1 MKKLIIILFC
11 LLILTVSAQ
20 AERTVATAIATEV
33 NPEALLSI
41 AVDAKI
47 MDYDPA
53 DNTLSVELLIPE
65 RFDPKDIVNLKTG
78 DGIYTQGREVDI
90 HSVSE
95 NNGYIVL
102 NENEEDEIWL
112 YESIDMCYWIAND
125 DDHTWNV
132 ISGLQVPIS
141 EHLLFLDEIDPLT
154 GEVLSYPA
162 VHNKADFLTMLETE
176 KTDGSGFDIR
186 NVRIV
191 FDENGEVALITRFYV
206 PWQ

>member
-1 MKKLIIILFC
+1 MRKLIIV
-11 LLILTVSAQ
+11 LLCMLMMATIAHAEGTVVTA
-20 AERTVATAIATEV
+20 VATDV
-33 NPEALLSI
+33 NPDALLSI

-53 DNTLSVELLIPE
+53 DNTLAVELLIPE
-65 RFDPKDIVNLKTG
+65 RFDPEEILNLKPG
-78 DGIYTQGREVDI
+78 DGIYTQGQEVDI
-90 HSVSE
+90 HSISE
-95 NNGYIVL
+95 IDGYI
-102 NENEEDEIWL
+102 
-112 YESIDMCYWIAND
+112 ESIDMYYWIAED

-132 ISGLQVPIS
+132 FTDLHVPVS

-154 GEVLSYPA
+154 GEILIYPT
-162 VHNKADFLTMLETE
+162 VHNRTEFLSMLETE
-176 KTDGSGFDIR
+176 KSTGSGFDIR

>member
-1 MKKLIIILFC
+1 MRKLIIV
-11 LLILTVSAQ
+11 LLCMLMMAAIAHAEGTVVTA
-20 AERTVATAIATEV
+20 VATDV
-33 NPEALLSI
+33 NPDALLSI

-53 DNTLSVELLIPE
+53 DNTLAVELLIPE
-65 RFDPKDIVNLKTG
+65 RFDPDEIMNLKPG
-78 DGIYTQGREVDI
+78 DGIYTQGQEVDI
-90 HSVSE
+90 HSISE
-95 NNGYIVL
+95 IDGYIVL
-102 NENEEDEIWL
+102 NENEENEIWL
-112 YESIDMCYWIAND
+112 YESIDMYYWIAED

-132 ISGLQVPIS
+132 FTDLHVPVS

-154 GEVLSYPA
+154 GEILIYPT
-162 VHNKADFLTMLETE
+162 VHNRTEFLSMLETE
-176 KTDGSGFDIR
+176 KSNGSGFDIR